1 MMFGRDLRTTSI
13 SVSTI
18 SEEEEPMT
26 TAKDTPYYGNPQ
38 TKTVSKATDKNKSKG
53 SNAKQ
58 DHSYGPMSG
67 IGKSRRR
74 SSTY

>member
-1 MMFGRDLRTTSI
+1 
-13 SVSTI
+13 
-18 SEEEEPMT
+18 MT